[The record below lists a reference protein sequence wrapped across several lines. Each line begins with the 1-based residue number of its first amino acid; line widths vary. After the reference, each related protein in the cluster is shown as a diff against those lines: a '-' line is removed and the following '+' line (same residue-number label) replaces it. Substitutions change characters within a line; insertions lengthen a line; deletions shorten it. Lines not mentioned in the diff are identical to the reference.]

1 MTSPFAWLLLLA
13 PLAPAVAAMLAER
26 PRSAAGTAGLGTAAA
41 AASLVAALGGA
52 AAVAVLGKVAT
63 GTLGPAGIGIG
74 LFCDALGAVMLCLV
88 ALVGFVV
95 LAFSRNYLDGDPGQR
110 RFTRWLCLT
119 LAAVLLLVLSGN
131 LLQLL
136 AAWIATSLALH
147 RLLVFYPER
156 PAAQL
161 AARKKFV
168 VSRAGDLCL
177 IAALL
182 LVYRTFGSLDLTTVL
197 DGAAA
202 LHRAGA
208 QSGAAAAAALLIA
221 VGAMLKSAQL
231 PVHGWLLEVM
241 ETPTPV
247 SALLHAGI
255 INAGGFLVLR
265 LAGLVTLSSAAL
277 DLLAIVGGL
286 TALLGSMVMLTQ
298 NAVKQSLAWSTVGQM
313 GFMML
318 QCGLGAFPAA
328 LLHIVA
334 HSLYKAHA
342 FLSAGRAADRAA
354 PGRVG
359 LPRPRSM
366 ALAAAV
372 LLALGLAA
380 AAALG
385 AGPLDR
391 PAGFT
396 LVAILLLGTAVLVA
410 AAGEAGCG
418 GGRSVIVA
426 AVVLASYGALQLG
439 ALGLVG
445 SVLPPAPPRGPVGLA
460 IAALTV
466 AGFAAVAIL
475 HGLPPHRRGAWGTAL
490 HIHLL
495 NGLYLNTLANRLV
508 VRWWPRVAS
517 QGGRA

>member
-1 MTSPFAWLLLLA
+1 MTSPLAWLLLLA
-13 PLAPAVAAMLAER
+13 PLAPMLA
-26 PRSAAGTAGLGTAAA
+26 AAATARAASPAAAARLGTAAA
-41 AASLVAALGGA
+41 AAGLAVAIGGAGAVAALGT
-52 AAVAVLGKVAT
+52 LDS
-63 GTLGPAGIGIG
+63 GTIGIAGIGISVY
-74 LFCDALGAVMLCLV
+74 CDALGAVMLCLV

-95 LAFSRNYLDGDPGQR
+95 LAFSRNYLDGDPGHR

-131 LLQLL
+131 LLQLV
-136 AAWIATSLALH
+136 AAWICTSLALH
-147 RLLVFYPER
+147 RLLVFYPDR
-156 PAAQL
+156 PGAVL

-177 IAALL
+177 IAALV
-182 LVYRTFGSLDLTTVL
+182 LVYHAFGSLDLATVL

-202 LHRAGA
+202 LHRAGG
-208 QSGAAAAAALLIA
+208 QSGAAAAAALLVA
-221 VGAMLKSAQL
+221 LGAMLKSAQL

-265 LAGLVTLSSAAL
+265 LAGLVTLSGTAL

-286 TALLGSMVMLTQ
+286 TALLGSLVMLTQ
-298 NAVKQSLAWSTVGQM
+298 SAVKQSLAWSTIGQM

-342 FLSAGRAADRAA
+342 FLSAGSAAERGA
-354 PGRVG
+354 PRRVG
-359 LPRPRSM
+359 LPRPRSA
-366 ALAAAV
+366 ALAAVV
-372 LLALGLAA
+372 LLTLALAA

-385 AGPLDR
+385 ASPLDR
-391 PAGFT
+391 PAAFA
-396 LVAILLLGTAVLVA
+396 LVAILLLGASMLVA

-418 GGRSVIVA
+418 AGRSAIFA
-426 AVVLASYGALQLG
+426 AIVLAGYGGLQLG

-445 SVLPPAPPRGPVGLA
+445 GVLPPAPPRGAVGL
-460 IAALTV
+460 IVAALTV
-466 AGFAAVAIL
+466 AGFAGVAIL
-475 HGLPPHRRGAWGTAL
+475 QGVPPHRRGAWGTAL

-508 VRWWPRVAS
+508 ARWWPKVAP
-517 QGGRA
+517 QGASA